1 MLYWI
6 FDLDYTLY
14 NLDKSL
20 PFEYNKLH
28 KDSILDNYLKL
39 LPSEKIIFTNGT
51 HEHGIRC
58 LNKMVIKDNFKN
70 IVARDTINDLKPNII
85 SYIKMMFLC
94 DIEHKDK
101 CVFFEDSISNLIVA
115 KKLGWITVL
124 ISKFPINH
132 TSIDFCFPN
141 IHYALGYFLS
151 KIFK

>member
-28 KDSILDNYLKL
+28 KDSVLDNYLRL

-101 CVFFEDSISNLIVA
+101 CVFF
-115 KKLGWITVL
+115 
-124 ISKFPINH
+124 
-132 TSIDFCFPN
+132 
-141 IHYALGYFLS
+141 
-151 KIFK
+151 